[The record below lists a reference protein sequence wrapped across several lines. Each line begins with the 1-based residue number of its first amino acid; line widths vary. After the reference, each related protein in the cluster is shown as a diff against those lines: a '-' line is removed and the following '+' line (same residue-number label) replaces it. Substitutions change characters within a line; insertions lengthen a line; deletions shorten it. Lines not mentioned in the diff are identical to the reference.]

1 MADQLMFV
9 VLASASAIRRQMLHN
24 AGLSF
29 TVDPA
34 DIDEGAA
41 LKDLARD
48 RQPPPHLARS
58 LAVLKATKVSRRQ
71 PQALVIG
78 ADQILELD
86 GEILGKAPNERA
98 ARAVL
103 MRLRGR
109 EHYLHSGVALARHG
123 NEIWAHVASAKLR
136 VRNFSDA
143 WLDAYMAS
151 NAEALTK
158 SVGAYQLEGQ
168 GVQLFERIEGDYFTI
183 LGLPLLELLAE
194 LRKQRVIEE

>member
-1 MADQLMFV
+1 MADQLTSV

-48 RQPPPHLARS
+48 RQPPPHLARG

-194 LRKQRVIEE
+194 LRKQRAIGD